1 MKKLVAVAQFA
12 LCFVLVFC
20 NSGGGSATPS
30 ELVGQW
36 EHASGETEGKPEN
49 LELFKDGTGVVDGEA
64 SVTWKVENKRFVIL
78 SPLFALSCNYEVS
91 GYELALAY
99 DDGAT
104 AIFVRKGK
112 LEEFKAK
119 MIAEAKKAK
128 ASIGTFNDSRDGKT
142 YKKITV
148 GKQTWMAE
156 NLNYVTSGSRCYNG
170 DASNCA
176 KYGILYRWDDAK
188 TACPAG
194 WHLPTADEWTILENS
209 VGGREIA
216 GWKLKSLEGWN
227 EIGNG
232 TDDYGFSFLPGGQG
246 YSNGYFS
253 AIGRFGYMW
262 TATEIDGSKAWSQNF
277 DGNGR
282 ASVRRDDDDK
292 NNLASVRCLKD

>member
-1 MKKLVAVAQFA
+1 MKRLVAVAQLT
-12 LCFVLVFC
+12 LCFMLVFC
-20 NSGGGSATPS
+20 NSGGDQTGST

-36 EHASGETEGKPEN
+36 EHAKEEQGK
-49 LELFKDGTGVVDGEA
+49 LELFKDGTGVIGDGD
-64 SVTWKVENKRFVIL
+64 SISWKIENKRFVIL
-78 SPLFALSCNYEVS
+78 SRDFGMAWDYNVS
-91 GYELALAY
+91 GYVLTLID
-99 DDGAT
+99 DDGDSE
-104 AIFVRKGK
+104 IFVRKGK

-176 KYGILYRWDDAK
+176 KYGILYSWADAK

-209 VGGREIA
+209 VGGRETA
-216 GWKLKSLEGWN
+216 GSKLKSLEGWKDN
-227 EIGNG
+227 GNG
-232 TDDYGFSFLPGGQG
+232 TDEYGFSVLPGGQG
-246 YSNGYFS
+246 NRHGYFS
-253 AIGRFGYMW
+253 SVGRFGYMW

-277 DGNGR
+277 DGDGR
-282 ASVRRDDDDK
+282 KSVRRDDDDK